1 MMIVECRND
10 EQTLAALARAR
21 REGRRVLRMARGRTN
36 ASWTLAIEERHG
48 QLGSWESVGTL
59 PNPSIPVGRARGEVF
74 V

>member
-36 ASWTLAIEERHG
+36 ASWTLVIEERQ
-48 QLGSWESVGTL
+48 QLGSWESAKESL
-59 PNPSIPVGRARGEVF
+59 
-74 V
+74 